1 MSAYTLV
8 WFLPYYRCFLAIDI
22 LFKLCYTLVIKTLP
36 LIAPGGSP
44 LLNQSRNC
52 PSSKFGIQ
60 YFTVTSSWRILCHTH
75 VWSPIFIVQPSWFV
89 VKSVCILTF
98 VAWISISSGQLLFF
112 LLVIPNFSLAHLMHY
127 EILFITIQNHP
138 NPMFPSWFPHVSPF
152 KSSWFPWLFP
162 WLFPWFHHPQAL
174 VQCRMYSQ
182 LELTSAVVAAGS
194 ETSSLLGDIPWGDE
208 NKNS

>member
-1 MSAYTLV
+1 MGHSSIKLGFSSKPCLIRRGYALANFRLPVILRVPLPGILNLV
-8 WFLPYYRCFLAIDI
+8 CKQGLLWWVPI
-22 LFKLCYTLVIKTLP
+22 LLSDFCCTTGVSWQLISFFKLCYTLVIKTLP

-60 YFTVTSSWRILCHTH
+60 YFTVTSSWKKNCHTH

-98 VAWISISSGQLLFF
+98 AAWISISSGQHLFF

-127 EILFITIQNHP
+127 LILVIPLYIYHHSKSSKSHVP
-138 NPMFPSWFPHVSPF
+138 IMVSPL
-152 KSSWFPWLFP
+152 KS
-162 WLFPWFHHPQAL
+162 
-174 VQCRMYSQ
+174 R
-182 LELTSAVVAAGS
+182 
-194 ETSSLLGDIPWGDE
+194 
-208 NKNS
+208 